1 MERNYLLN
9 FHVGKY
15 TKLALIEEKKD
26 HKCRRLSR
34 RWSTESSGMSTLQ
47 SGDGMDVGKGLGKNE
62 VEKGTGKE
70 YLQDCGSLRRWLC
83 HFRTHSYFFLRKFLS
98 LSCGW

>member
-15 TKLALIEEKKD
+15 TKLASIEEKRTINVEGWAGD
-26 HKCRRLSR
+26 GPQ
-34 RWSTESSGMSTLQ
+34 SSGMSTLQ

-62 VEKGTGKE
+62 VESGTGKG
-70 YLQDCGSLRRWLC
+70 YYK
-83 HFRTHSYFFLRKFLS
+83 TVAA
-98 LSCGW
+98 